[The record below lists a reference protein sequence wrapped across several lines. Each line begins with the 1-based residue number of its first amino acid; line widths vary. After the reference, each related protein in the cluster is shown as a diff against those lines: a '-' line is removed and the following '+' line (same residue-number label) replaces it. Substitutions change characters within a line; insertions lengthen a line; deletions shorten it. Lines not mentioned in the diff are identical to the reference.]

1 MNGLKEWATVVK
13 ALEYGKQTVILRK
26 GGILETASGFR
37 VESKKF
43 LLFPTW
49 EHQETKHV
57 KPEYYDF
64 LNDTL
69 NQKPKQGYNKIT
81 SLAEILDEKDI
92 FSKEIVN
99 RLYRFE
105 RNLDY
110 YSDNECAHGKYL
122 KDDNNDESDGKDEC
136 ICPCDYNINGVITDD
151 LLHKWESFGWNTYV
165 MDGHSDHDM
174 SRILSKINFS
184 HETLPKVIL
193 AKTIKGYGVPLLEG
207 HGKWHHKVP
216 SESEYKEII
225 KLLS

>member
-57 KPEYYDF
+57 KPEYHDF
-64 LNDTL
+64 LNETL
-69 NQKPKQGYNKIT
+69 NHKPKQGYNIIT

-99 RLYRFE
+99 RLSSFHVW
-105 RNLDY
+105 
-110 YSDNECAHGKYL
+110 SDEYI
-122 KDDNNDESDGKDEC
+122 EE
-136 ICPCDYNINGVITDD
+136 
-151 LLHKWESFGWNTYV
+151 
-165 MDGHSDHDM
+165 
-174 SRILSKINFS
+174 RILSLI
-184 HETLPKVIL
+184 HI
-193 AKTIKGYGVPLLEG
+193 
-207 HGKWHHKVP
+207 
-216 SESEYKEII
+216 
-225 KLLS
+225 

>member
-57 KPEYYDF
+57 KPEYHDF
-64 LNDTL
+64 LNETL
-69 NQKPKQGYNKIT
+69 NHKPKQGYNIIT

-99 RLYRFE
+99 RLSSFHVWSDEYIEERINWMPEKPIKAVFLRTYKIPQIEISLEPEFE
-105 RNLDY
+105 GCKSWIELNSNQNSGQSVLTDL
-110 YSDNECAHGKYL
+110 EIETGL
-122 KDDNNDESDGKDEC
+122 KK
-136 ICPCDYNINGVITDD
+136 
-151 LLHKWESFGWNTYV
+151 F
-165 MDGHSDHDM
+165 
-174 SRILSKINFS
+174 R
-184 HETLPKVIL
+184 
-193 AKTIKGYGVPLLEG
+193 
-207 HGKWHHKVP
+207 
-216 SESEYKEII
+216 EIVN
-225 KLLS
+225 